1 MVVLSAANARKEAHL
16 TSPRHAHFVVFLTP
30 SGYHESGW
38 LVQDQDPVQ
47 AVSVD
52 TFIEAT
58 AIGERGLLDAM
69 FLADAPALT
78 LFRAD
83 YFPQLRYD
91 PITLLAALGM
101 VNRQIG
107 LIGTA
112 TTTYN
117 EPYELARRLATADHV
132 TGGRIGWNV
141 VTTHNAEASL
151 NFGRDPHPEHD
162 DRYARAAEFV
172 EVTRRLWDS
181 WPEDAIVGD
190 RATGRW
196 ADSTRF
202 TPADFHG
209 EYYDVAGALPV
220 PRPPQGHPVLAQA
233 GSSPAGI
240 ELAGQV
246 ADLVFTPQ
254 RDVEAGIAF
263 REKIDAAGA
272 RHGRPAGSVRIL
284 PGLAYVLGSTETE
297 AVERRRALEESAD
310 PELRWRNLAHN
321 AGLDQNLID
330 PSKPLS
336 EEVAATAE
344 GNTFAQYIV
353 GQARSTQLPF
363 GELAQK
369 VTGLPGGLEFTG
381 TPEQMAD
388 LIEEWVTR
396 GGSDGFTLQPT
407 TSPDSLAQFVDHV
420 VPILQRRC
428 LHRTEYTG
436 TTLRDHLG
444 LARPELA
451 ERAVTAG
458 HRA

>member
-1 MVVLSAANARKEAHL
+1 M

-38 LVQDQDPVQ
+38 LVQDQD
-47 AVSVD
+47 AVEAASVD

-91 PITLLAALGM
+91 PITLLAAIGM
-101 VNRQIG
+101 VKRQIG

-181 WPEDAIVGD
+181 WPEDAIVGN

-196 ADSTRF
+196 ADSERF

-209 EYYDVAGALPV
+209 QYYDVAGALPV

-240 ELAGQV
+240 ELAGEV

-263 REKIDAAGA
+263 RQKIDAAGA

-297 AVERRRALEESAD
+297 AAERRRALEESAD

-321 AGLDQNLID
+321 AGLDQALID
-330 PSKPLS
+330 PTKPLS

-344 GNTFAQYIV
+344 GSSFAQYIV
-353 GQARSTQLPF
+353 GEARRTQLPF
-363 GELAQK
+363 AELAQS

-407 TSPDSLAQFVDHV
+407 TSPDSLEQFVDHV
-420 VPILQRRC
+420 VPILQRRD

-436 TTLRDHLG
+436 VTLRDHLG

-451 ERAVTAG
+451 DRRVTAG
-458 HRA
+458 HRD

>member
-1 MVVLSAANARKEAHL
+1 MTAR
-16 TSPRHAHFVVFLTP
+16 RQAHFVVFLTP

-47 AVSVD
+47 AATVQP
-52 TFIEAT
+52 FLEAT
-58 AIGERGLLDAM
+58 AIGERGLVDAM

-91 PITLLAALGM
+91 PITLLTALGM
-101 VNRQIG
+101 VSRRIG

-117 EPYELARRLATADHV
+117 EPFELARRLATADHL

-141 VTTHNAEASL
+141 VTTHNAEAAL
-151 NFGRDPHPEHD
+151 NFGRSAHPEHD

-172 EVTRRLWDS
+172 EITRRLWDS

-190 RATGRW
+190 RASGRW
-196 ADSTRF
+196 ADSSRF
-202 TPADFHG
+202 IPADFHG
-209 EYYDVAGALPV
+209 QYYDVAGALPV
-220 PRPPQGHPVLAQA
+220 PRPPQGHPVIAQA
-233 GSSPAGI
+233 GSSPAGV

-254 RDVEAGIAF
+254 RNVEAGIAF
-263 REKIDAAGA
+263 REQIEAAGA

-284 PGLAYVLGSTETE
+284 PGLAYVLGSTEAE
-297 AVERRRALEESAD
+297 AAEARRALEESAD

-321 AGLDQNLID
+321 AGLDQRLID
-330 PSKPLS
+330 PSQPLP

-353 GQARSTQLPF
+353 GEARRTGLPF
-363 GELAQK
+363 GELAQT

-388 LIEEWVTR
+388 LIEDWVTR

-407 TSPDSLAQFVDHV
+407 TSPLSLALFVDHV
-420 VPILQRRC
+420 VPILQARG
-428 LHRTEYTG
+428 LYRTEYTG

-444 LARPELA
+444 LERP
-451 ERAVTAG
+451 AVGDRGMAAG
-458 HRA
+458 VGG